1 MAGKL
6 ELVAPGSR
14 RDELAGVASD
24 VSALLASLGA
34 MLVTHMGVFH
44 DAAGKLV
51 PQSEW
56 TPEMWACVRRVK
68 YGEDGNV
75 EWLEMFDR
83 LSVLTILL
91 RAAAASGKAADGK
104 GTDLADILGEFDV
117 SRVQAPPAAMPAG
130 GAPVDVEVAPGA
142 ERKSAATAV
151 RMTRAARRAANKAAW
166 ANSPE
171 NVNNRGRKGGG

>member
-1 MAGKL
+1 M
-6 ELVAPGSR
+6 
-14 RDELAGVASD
+14 ASD

-117 SRVQAPPAAMPAG
+117 SRVQAPPVVMPAG
-130 GAPVDVEVAPGA
+130 GKPVDVEVAPEPPKPQVA
-142 ERKSAATAV
+142 LSA
-151 RMTRAARRAANKAAW
+151 RAARRAANKAAW

-171 NVNNRGRKGGG
+171 NANNRRRKGGG